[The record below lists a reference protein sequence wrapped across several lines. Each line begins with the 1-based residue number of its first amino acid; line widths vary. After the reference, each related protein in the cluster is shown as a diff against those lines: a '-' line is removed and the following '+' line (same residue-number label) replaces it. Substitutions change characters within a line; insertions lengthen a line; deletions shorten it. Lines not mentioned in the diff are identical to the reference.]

1 MVKLKHALSNFFLKI
16 LFLHL
21 FYVKNR
27 HKLYKINLCL
37 QIIKEDILFVM
48 LRVYS
53 IYYLFD
59 IPHIYLIHK
68 YFL

>member
-1 MVKLKHALSNFFLKI
+1 MVKLKHVLSNFFLKI

-48 LRVYS
+48 LGTVNN
-53 IYYLFD
+53 FV
-59 IPHIYLIHK
+59 
-68 YFL
+68 